1 MATLNVSLDSAFS
14 HPLDTVEQLVK
25 FNEWSFDR
33 RNHEE
38 MAVQVPGNWCNYS
51 LYFAWNGDM
60 EAMHFTCAF
69 DLQIAE
75 EKREQAGGLLAA
87 INEKLWLGHFG
98 IWGEE
103 GLPMFRTTLLLRGHS
118 GLTVEQ
124 AEDLVETAIIEC
136 ERFYPAFEHV
146 IFGGKTAR
154 EAVEAAMIETV
165 GEA

>member
-1 MATLNVSLDSAFS
+1 MATLNVSLDSAFL
-14 HPLDTVEQLVK
+14 HPLDTVEQLVI

-38 MAVQVPGNWCNYS
+38 MAVQVPGTWCNYS

-69 DLQIAE
+69 DIRIAE

-98 IWGEE
+98 YGEKK
-103 GLPMFRTTLLLRGHS
+103 GFLCSVRPYFCG
-118 GLTVEQ
+118 G
-124 AEDLVETAIIEC
+124 I
-136 ERFYPAFEHV
+136 PA
-146 IFGGKTAR
+146 
-154 EAVEAAMIETV
+154 
-165 GEA
+165 

>member
-14 HPLDTVEQLVK
+14 HPLDTVEQLVII
-25 FNEWSFDR
+25 NEWPFDR
-33 RNHEE
+33 HNHEE
-38 MAVQVPGNWCNYS
+38 MAVQIPGTWCNYS

-69 DLQIAE
+69 DIRVTE

-98 IWGEE
+98 FWGEE

-118 GLTVEQ
+118 GVTVEH

-146 IFGGKTAR
+146 IFGGKTAK